1 MSGFLQLLLIVSGF
15 LGVCYLV
22 LAIALGFREKR
33 HGSCCCSSSPDG
45 KGKPDGSCC
54 KDVRKNPS
62 A

>member
-1 MSGFLQLLLIVSGF
+1 MSGFLQLLLIVLAL

-33 HGSCCCSSSPDG
+33 HGSCCCSSAPG
-45 KGKPDGSCC
+45 EKGKSGGCC
-54 KDVRKNPS
+54 KESRENPS